1 MMSRGAEFRA
11 SSLFPPLVGLGGIL
25 SMIGIS
31 KLISRGYLPT
41 FLITDYPQ
49 LNFLLTMQALV
60 LPVSCLVLAAMYL
73 YDRDNFRAFFRR
85 GDVFAAA
92 EPLKLL
98 GIGEQHTWRL
108 IGPIL
113 LIIVTSVTLT
123 VTALGF
129 REGQGAMS
137 GRVLALFPFA
147 LIMAATNSWSEE
159 IFGRFTVVAGL
170 EGRVRATHKYLI
182 SAAIFWAP
190 SLLRHAWRF
199 TWSRADRDPELVAG
213 EIRAGDQRHVLGVVY
228 PFRPGRHHL
237 HSPTDDSRSGFVT
250 ESRPLP
256 RCPRG

>member
-182 SAAIFWAP
+182 SAAIFGLP
-190 SLLRHAWRF
+190 HYFGTPGGL
-199 TWSRADRDPELVAG
+199 
-213 EIRAGDQRHVLGVVY
+213 LGVVLTGILSWLLAKSVQETRGM
-228 PFRPGRHHL
+228 FWAWFIH
-237 HSPTDDSRSGFVT
+237 FVQDVIIFT
-250 ESRPLP
+250 AQLMILVRVS
-256 RCPRG
+256 